1 MKTRILGH
9 TNIEVSAIGLGT
21 MGMDHAYGPQKDRK
35 EMITLL
41 RKAVELGCN
50 FFDTAVVYGEENE
63 KLLGEA
69 FEPIREQVVLATKF
83 GIVGQEIIDGKPQ
96 NILNSQPDSIREQ
109 LAGSLK
115 RLRTDTVDLYYQ
127 HRIDPNVEPETV
139 ATTMKELI
147 SEGKIKAWGLS
158 NAPIE
163 YIRRAYTICPVSAIE
178 NQYSMVWREPEKEL
192 FALCEELGMSF
203 VAYSPLGNGFLTGK
217 YSKETKFAE
226 GDFRNFMG
234 RFKPEVLGHN
244 QVLLDIIADVAK
256 RKDATSAQIV
266 FAWELAQKPFIIPIP
281 GTTKLHRLKEN
292 LAGAAIELS
301 NEELKEINN
310 ALEKIDIDE
319 THF

>member
-1 MKTRILGH
+1 ML
-9 TNIEVSAIGLGT
+9 V
-21 MGMDHAYGPQKDRK
+21 
-35 EMITLL
+35 
-41 RKAVELGCN
+41 
-50 FFDTAVVYGEENE
+50 
-63 KLLGEA
+63 EA

-96 NILNSQPDSIREQ
+96 NILNSQPDSIRKQ

-158 NAPIE
+158 NTPIE
-163 YIRRAYTICPVSAIE
+163 YIRRAHTICPVSAIE

-203 VAYSPLGNGFLTGK
+203 VGYSPLANGFLTGK

-234 RFKPEVLGHN
+234 RFKPEVLDHN

-266 FAWELAQKPFIIPIP
+266 FVRELAQKPFIIPIP